1 MGDQIVWSLSGRV
14 LPQVTRR
21 SMTAAEKPPLA
32 ERKTL
37 NRQRMSAARKS
48 GLAMSGME
56 RKNYRPVCAFNL
68 EKQGPVEDRFRCGLA
83 DYFTAACDRNGS
95 ELVK

>member
-14 LPQVTRR
+14 LRQVTRR

-37 NRQRMSAARKS
+37 NRRRMSAARKS
-48 GLAMSGME
+48 GLAMTGME
-56 RKNYRPVCAFNL
+56 KKNY
-68 EKQGPVEDRFRCGLA
+68 
-83 DYFTAACDRNGS
+83 
-95 ELVK
+95 